1 MSHALISV
9 VLTVLLAACG
19 SDRPPAVQTRTEA
32 PAPPP
37 ASPPECVWCGAREAP
52 ASIGPRVQLAEPGE
66 PGERMVL
73 TGRVVRADG
82 SPAAGLV
89 LYAYHT
95 NAEGVY
101 AKRGDE
107 TGNGVRHGY
116 LRGWLRTD
124 ADGRFEL
131 VSIRPAAYPTSD
143 APAHIHVTV
152 LDADLEYWVDEIN
165 FADDPLLPA
174 ERRATAVELDRD
186 DTGTWRGGHVIHLP
200 ATPPPTAV
208 GP

>member
-1 MSHALISV
+1 MAHVRISFLV
-9 VLTVLLAACG
+9 AALLAACG
-19 SDRPPAVQTRTEA
+19 SDRPPAVQTRAETQ
-32 PAPPP
+32 APPP
-37 ASPPECVWCGAREAP
+37 EPPPECVWCGAREAP

-66 PGERMVL
+66 PGEPMVL

-89 LYAYHT
+89 VYAYHT

-107 TGNGVRHGY
+107 TGNGVRHGH

-124 ADGRFEL
+124 ANGRFEL
-131 VSIRPAAYPTSD
+131 ISIRPAAYPTSD

-152 LDADLEYWVDEIN
+152 LDGDLEYWVDDVN

-174 ERRATAVELDRD
+174 DHRAAAVDLRRD
-186 DTGTWRGGHVIHLP
+186 DGGTWRGDHVIRLP